1 MMPQEIKNFMNIKDT
16 GENSLEFSITFPD
29 SFSGFQG
36 HFPGN
41 SILPGVVQLM
51 TVQTALEKKLNRRL
65 SLYEISAAKFKA
77 PVLPGEKIE
86 GALHY
91 TLHESSCEVSCSL
104 QHGTD
109 KKSDLKIN
117 FHCVEIRK

>member
-1 MMPQEIKNFMNIKDT
+1 MMRQEIENFMEIKDT
-16 GENSLEFSITFPD
+16 GENSLEFSITFPP

-51 TVQTALEKKLNRRL
+51 TVQTALEKKLNSRL
-65 SLYEISAAKFKA
+65 TLCEIASAKFKA
-77 PVLPGEKIE
+77 PVLPGEKME
-86 GALHY
+86 GSLHY
-91 TLHESSCEVSCSL
+91 ALKESVFEVSCSL
-104 QHGTD
+104 SYETE

-117 FHCVEIRK
+117 FQCGETRK